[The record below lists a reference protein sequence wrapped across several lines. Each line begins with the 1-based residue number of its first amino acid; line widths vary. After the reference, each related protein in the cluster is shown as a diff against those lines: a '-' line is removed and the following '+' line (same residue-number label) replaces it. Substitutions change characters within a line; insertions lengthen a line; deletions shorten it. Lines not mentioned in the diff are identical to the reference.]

1 MRRGSFCLTII
12 SLVLVWGLFSS
23 FDYVKEWE
31 STDELIYT
39 EPKLALNR
47 IRAIEKHAKAERNA
61 PQELCCI
68 IKRANARSFIG
79 DSSFV
84 TCLSEVKK
92 FRQRTKDD
100 VARSVATFMV
110 GELYRAYYQR
120 KSYTFS
126 NRTELGDYVPE
137 DIKEWT
143 PRLFLNTIHDNW
155 FAAIS
160 NEKVKSTP
168 SSQYEAI
175 MSLGED
181 SRIYYPTLYD
191 FFLSNMLE
199 REEPSH
205 YRVKDSIFSAKEKEK
220 LMADWV
226 DFHANDKERDAYVK
240 TKLLSL
246 ERQFKDKKERSAL
259 IHQLESLLE
268 EVKDQRASILVRIA
282 LLEELGD
289 VVSLTDLP
297 ADSKLPQR
305 MMDICEEGIKD
316 FPDHKKIAVLHHF
329 SEVLNK
335 PRMSISL
342 VNTKIHT
349 SDTVKVKVSYAN
361 MNQLKLN
368 LSRINYSSAL
378 DYECIVGFDYR
389 SYPYDYYPFDYYDEN
404 SKDIPTTL
412 LQSFLFDLPKSNY
425 CILRDTV
432 LNLSPLDYG
441 LYGLRVDT
449 TDKHIRFE
457 VSDLICLTTGKG
469 KRTSLLGR
477 ESISKDY
484 VVMDAN
490 TGAPKPNVKLIAQKE
505 LISHKYGDNGEVYKT
520 IGETSTDPSG
530 FANLI
535 FPPENESEVR
545 TCFMD
550 GGDVFLTPDY
560 SGRWLHF
567 SGYRWSHS
575 EDDYAVVYTDRTI
588 YRPSQTVYF
597 KVVLY
602 NLSKNKPE
610 LVANEKI
617 TVSLKNYGKE
627 IEEKELVTN
636 EFGSAASSF
645 VIPANARTGTYVI
658 DVESFT
664 QVEKPFI
671 EVAEYKRPTFEVKLA
686 CPIEN
691 FTFDDTIQ
699 VRGHADYLMGAPL
712 SGAKVEYR
720 VECLSWRCK
729 GYGWRKEDVVRD
741 LCKVSDDG
749 SFVIPFVAH
758 KRKDDRCDGPFYI
771 YNVYAKVTDANG
783 ETHEEKRY
791 VRVSDRPFY
800 FTTSSFNLKTDTVFV
815 RMENF
820 QGARY
825 KVVNLYENGQETMV
839 SYEVSHGEEIVASG
853 SVKSDGDGMFQL
865 PLNTKKWASGEYKLT
880 LKATDQKGVE
890 SASSYKLAL
899 FRKNDRRPPLWT
911 ALWSE
916 NTKDVE
922 LPVGEMYKV
931 RVGSSLKNAYLLM
944 VVTDVHDVVEK
955 RWIQLNDE
963 IKDFSFQLNEQ
974 NGGNLN
980 VKFFLVNKGKL
991 YSREFTITKKE
1002 ESKEMPMILSVF
1014 RDKMQPGSKETW
1026 TLTLPKGEQAE
1037 VLASMYDASLD
1048 KFERYSHNG
1057 WAFDLE
1063 PKCRFIF
1070 PKWEVCRWME
1080 MHIPLDDYYFTT
1092 QMDWSLDRFITLPD
1106 GAKHSPYEFVV
1117 SADYGKSKNMDMT
1130 GATSYISSSHS
1141 LHDEN
1146 SIMAQYGMQLKNPT
1160 ALSSQSDMAMGNVS
1174 QVRKNFAETAFF
1186 YPQLRTDK
1194 KGNVQFSFEM
1204 PESLTRW
1211 NFKALAHTKDLF
1223 FGQMSEQ
1230 MVTQKDF
1237 MISPNLPRFL
1247 RKGDRCVLSAKVIN
1261 LSESTIKGT
1270 ALMELLDPV
1279 TEKVVAKQN
1288 AGFDALAGKNT
1299 VVTCSFDVPRD
1310 MDAVLVRTSAVAG
1323 DFSDAEQT
1331 LLPILSDRMVLT
1343 QSLPIYVRGGQTKE
1357 YTFENLV
1364 NNNSNTLSSRFLK
1377 LEFAKDPIWYA
1388 VQALPSVAMVEHE
1401 NAVSYSAAHFASLM
1415 SEHIAK
1421 SNPKIF
1427 NVINMWK
1434 SQGMDK
1440 QTLLSNLEKN
1450 QDVKNILLN
1459 ESPWVMEAKDET
1471 EMKQRLST
1479 LFDVNELQNKCTLWF
1494 DKLMDFRLESGAY
1507 SWFKSI
1513 YPSTHTTLFVLDNFG
1528 RLRKA
1533 GIVDDAFLQ
1542 RAQYRSSLQ
1551 FLDGELRD
1559 AYEELKRLHPK
1570 DYKEV
1575 AYVGMNELYYFQVHS
1590 LFPEVKVDAKAKEA
1604 FTFYY
1609 ELAKKRWEDFSLYGR
1624 ALAAIAFY
1632 RGGDKEL
1639 AKTIVES
1646 IREFSTTTDEM
1657 GMFWLKNESGYLWHQ
1672 APISAHTRLMEA
1684 LEVVDPKVQ
1693 EQDEMRLWLLNQ
1705 KRTQNWD
1712 NTIANVDA
1720 LNVLLLSGSDWLS
1733 NDNQVTI
1740 KLGGETVQPEK
1751 TEAGTGYFTHYING
1765 DDVKPSMGHV
1775 ELKSE
1780 AGGNISWGALYWQ
1793 FEEEIDKVLKNKTA
1807 LHVEKMV
1814 MLETREN
1821 GKPILKTIEE
1831 GTKLSVGDKLV
1842 VRVTLRTDR
1851 DMDYVSLKDQRASCL
1866 EPTQQLSGY
1875 RCSEGT
1881 CYYQSPKDAA
1891 MYYFFDHLAKGTYVF
1906 EYPLWV
1912 THAGDYCNGI
1922 TTAQCMYAPEFM
1934 SNTGSV
1940 RIHVRPK

>member
-1 MRRGSFCLTII
+1 MKRGSFCLTII
-12 SLVLVWGLFSS
+12 GIVLVWGLFSS
-23 FDYVKEWE
+23 FDYAKEWE
-31 STDELIYT
+31 STDELSNS

-47 IRAIEKHAKAERNA
+47 IRAIEKHAKAEKNA

-68 IKRANARSFIG
+68 IKRGNVRSYIG
-79 DSSFV
+79 DSSFAG
-84 TCLSEVKK
+84 CLSEMKE
-92 FRQRTKDD
+92 FQQRTKDD

-110 GELYRAYYQR
+110 GELYRSYYQKNIDNIAR
-120 KSYTFS
+120 
-126 NRTELGDYVPE
+126 RTDLDDYVPE
-137 DIKEWT
+137 DISEWT
-143 PRLFLNTIHDNW
+143 ARLFIKNIRDNW
-155 FAAIS
+155 LEAIS
-160 NEKVKSTP
+160 NEKMKSTP

-199 REEPSH
+199 RKEPSH

-305 MMDICEEGIKD
+305 MMDICEEGIKA

-389 SYPYDYYPFDYYDEN
+389 SYPYDCYPFDYYDEN

-575 EDDYAVVYTDRTI
+575 KDDYAVVYTDRTI

-645 VIPANARTGTYVI
+645 VIPANARIGTYVI

-664 QVEKPFI
+664 QVEKTFI

-758 KRKDDRCDGPFYI
+758 KRKDDRCDGPFYT

-865 PLNTKKWASGEYKLT
+865 PLNTKQWASGEYKLT

-922 LPVGEMYKV
+922 LPVH
-931 RVGSSLKNAYLLM
+931 R
-944 VVTDVHDVVEK
+944 
-955 RWIQLNDE
+955 
-963 IKDFSFQLNEQ
+963 
-974 NGGNLN
+974 
-980 VKFFLVNKGKL
+980 
-991 YSREFTITKKE
+991 
-1002 ESKEMPMILSVF
+1002 SVASG
-1014 RDKMQPGSKETW
+1014 RYGR
-1026 TLTLPKGEQAE
+1026 
-1037 VLASMYDASLD
+1037 LARAC
-1048 KFERYSHNG
+1048 
-1057 WAFDLE
+1057 A
-1063 PKCRFIF
+1063 
-1070 PKWEVCRWME
+1070 
-1080 MHIPLDDYYFTT
+1080 
-1092 QMDWSLDRFITLPD
+1092 D
-1106 GAKHSPYEFVV
+1106 G
-1117 SADYGKSKNMDMT
+1117 
-1130 GATSYISSSHS
+1130 
-1141 LHDEN
+1141 
-1146 SIMAQYGMQLKNPT
+1146 
-1160 ALSSQSDMAMGNVS
+1160 
-1174 QVRKNFAETAFF
+1174 
-1186 YPQLRTDK
+1186 
-1194 KGNVQFSFEM
+1194 
-1204 PESLTRW
+1204 
-1211 NFKALAHTKDLF
+1211 
-1223 FGQMSEQ
+1223 
-1230 MVTQKDF
+1230 
-1237 MISPNLPRFL
+1237 
-1247 RKGDRCVLSAKVIN
+1247 
-1261 LSESTIKGT
+1261 
-1270 ALMELLDPV
+1270 
-1279 TEKVVAKQN
+1279 
-1288 AGFDALAGKNT
+1288 
-1299 VVTCSFDVPRD
+1299 PRD
-1310 MDAVLVRTSAVAG
+1310 
-1323 DFSDAEQT
+1323 
-1331 LLPILSDRMVLT
+1331 
-1343 QSLPIYVRGGQTKE
+1343 
-1357 YTFENLV
+1357 
-1364 NNNSNTLSSRFLK
+1364 
-1377 LEFAKDPIWYA
+1377 
-1388 VQALPSVAMVEHE
+1388 
-1401 NAVSYSAAHFASLM
+1401 
-1415 SEHIAK
+1415 
-1421 SNPKIF
+1421 
-1427 NVINMWK
+1427 
-1434 SQGMDK
+1434 
-1440 QTLLSNLEKN
+1440 
-1450 QDVKNILLN
+1450 
-1459 ESPWVMEAKDET
+1459 
-1471 EMKQRLST
+1471 
-1479 LFDVNELQNKCTLWF
+1479 
-1494 DKLMDFRLESGAY
+1494 
-1507 SWFKSI
+1507 
-1513 YPSTHTTLFVLDNFG
+1513 
-1528 RLRKA
+1528 
-1533 GIVDDAFLQ
+1533 
-1542 RAQYRSSLQ
+1542 
-1551 FLDGELRD
+1551 
-1559 AYEELKRLHPK
+1559 
-1570 DYKEV
+1570 
-1575 AYVGMNELYYFQVHS
+1575 
-1590 LFPEVKVDAKAKEA
+1590 
-1604 FTFYY
+1604 
-1609 ELAKKRWEDFSLYGR
+1609 
-1624 ALAAIAFY
+1624 
-1632 RGGDKEL
+1632 
-1639 AKTIVES
+1639 
-1646 IREFSTTTDEM
+1646 
-1657 GMFWLKNESGYLWHQ
+1657 
-1672 APISAHTRLMEA
+1672 
-1684 LEVVDPKVQ
+1684 
-1693 EQDEMRLWLLNQ
+1693 
-1705 KRTQNWD
+1705 
-1712 NTIANVDA
+1712 
-1720 LNVLLLSGSDWLS
+1720 
-1733 NDNQVTI
+1733 
-1740 KLGGETVQPEK
+1740 
-1751 TEAGTGYFTHYING
+1751 
-1765 DDVKPSMGHV
+1765 
-1775 ELKSE
+1775 
-1780 AGGNISWGALYWQ
+1780 
-1793 FEEEIDKVLKNKTA
+1793 
-1807 LHVEKMV
+1807 
-1814 MLETREN
+1814 
-1821 GKPILKTIEE
+1821 
-1831 GTKLSVGDKLV
+1831 
-1842 VRVTLRTDR
+1842 
-1851 DMDYVSLKDQRASCL
+1851 
-1866 EPTQQLSGY
+1866 
-1875 RCSEGT
+1875 
-1881 CYYQSPKDAA
+1881 
-1891 MYYFFDHLAKGTYVF
+1891 
-1906 EYPLWV
+1906 
-1912 THAGDYCNGI
+1912 
-1922 TTAQCMYAPEFM
+1922 
-1934 SNTGSV
+1934 
-1940 RIHVRPK
+1940 